1 MVILTQGVLLSSQ
14 MKIRQTRI
22 GELITFEPHLTSWSV
37 VDLLW
42 MGVLR
47 LVVAIARETGDVCG
61 GVRRVVQ
68 RCTFQQ
74 LKSCSGSWFFQP
86 LWLYRFGAE
95 IHHWTMK
102 KPTLTTDWGRA
113 RGRNSR
119 QKRSRPARRDQ
130 LRLLSIKQ
138 EQVKELDVSQT
149 TRTSCRCCFMR
160 STANERPI
168 PSRGLSKAY
177 QLVNICTQ
185 AYILGTAHRLFV
197 PNSI

>member
-1 MVILTQGVLLSSQ
+1 M
-14 MKIRQTRI
+14 
-22 GELITFEPHLTSWSV
+22 
-37 VDLLW
+37 D
-42 MGVLR
+42 
-47 LVVAIARETGDVCG
+47 G
-61 GVRRVVQ
+61 GVEVSSSDSQGNRGRMRRSS
-68 RCTFQQ
+68 
-74 LKSCSGSWFFQP
+74 SCSSAMHFSAIEILFGFLIFPTSLVIPFWRGNSSLDKEKTPGAGS
-86 LWLYRFGAE
+86 
-95 IHHWTMK
+95 
-102 KPTLTTDWGRA
+102 TLTTDWGRA

-168 PSRGLSKAY
+168 PSRGLAKAY

-185 AYILGTAHRLFV
+185 AYILGTAHR
-197 PNSI
+197 